1 MVKTGNPTPLS
12 TSTLIE
18 CSIDGDIVGRR
29 SGADLQHPRRSLGDR
44 HRAQAEKFLR
54 NAEKDKDK
62 KIQCLNWAEQSSRQ
76 SVLYDFTNDKN
87 WRLLIQIKVLIG
99 DKPGIHAVIED
110 LFLIL
115 GRDPERLRSLQDV
128 DLLNHGV
135 DLVNAAFEVDPLD
148 PDLWYNTI
156 ASDEARFVEFSERIK
171 RLDLRDP
178 RTNIVFGR
186 RIERLY
192 TAGRHDEFIPLARR
206 IVAQRP
212 QNHEAWTGLGR
223 LHERREEYDEAWLCY
238 DQAQTHF
245 PSRAVR
251 DEYRERM
258 DARLDGERKSWKV
271 PDISTR
277 EIFLKRMEKLAIP
290 EPLGEETSDKQEIDA
305 KSPEIEES
313 EQSRLERMIDEGEI
327 QAALFLA
334 RRLVTSGE
342 EWAQTYYD
350 SAMERLQ

>member
-1 MVKTGNPTPLS
+1 MVVS
-12 TSTLIE
+12 
-18 CSIDGDIVGRR
+18 VGRR
-29 SGADLQHPRRSLGDR
+29 SGAELQHPRRSLGDR

-54 NAEKDKDK
+54 NSEKDENKR
-62 KIQCLNWAEQSSRQ
+62 IQCLNWAEQSSRQ
-76 SVLYDFTNDKN
+76 SVLYDFTNDEN

-115 GRDPERLRSLQDV
+115 GRDPERLRTLQEV
-128 DLLNHGV
+128 DLLDHGV

-148 PDLWYNTI
+148 PELWYHNV
-156 ASDEARFVEFSERIK
+156 ASDEGRFEEFSERIK

-212 QNHEAWTGLGR
+212 QNHEAWIGLGR

-245 PSRAVR
+245 PSRPVR

-258 DARLDGERKSWKV
+258 DARLDGERKSWKI

-277 EIFLKRMEKLAIP
+277 EIFLTRMESLATP
-290 EPLGEETSDKQEIDA
+290 ESSNQIAL
-305 KSPEIEES
+305 EIEDDDTEVSEVGES
-313 EQSRLERMIDEGEI
+313 EQDRLKRMLDEGEI

-342 EWAQTYYD
+342 EWAQAYYD
-350 SAMERLQ
+350 SAMEQLQ

>member
-1 MVKTGNPTPLS
+1 MVVR
-12 TSTLIE
+12 
-18 CSIDGDIVGRR
+18 VGRR
-29 SGADLQHPRRSLGDR
+29 SGADLQHPRKSLGDR

-54 NAEKDKDK
+54 NAEKDQNKR
-62 KIQCLNWAEQSSRQ
+62 IQCLNWAEQSSRQ
-76 SVLYDFTNDKN
+76 SVLYDFTNDDN

-115 GRDPERLRSLQDV
+115 GRDPERLRTLHEV
-128 DLLNHGV
+128 DLLNHGI

-148 PDLWYNTI
+148 PELWYNNV
-156 ASDEARFVEFSERIK
+156 ASDEIRFKEFSERIK

-212 QNHEAWTGLGR
+212 QNHEAWIGLGR

-238 DQAQTHF
+238 DLAQTHF
-245 PSRAVR
+245 PSRPVR

-258 DARLDGERKSWKV
+258 DARLDGKRKSWKI

-277 EIFLKRMEKLAIP
+277 EIFLTRMESLAIP
-290 EPLGEETSDKQEIDA
+290 ESSKEI
-305 KSPEIEES
+305 SPEIENEDVETNDGEES
-313 EQSRLERMIDEGEI
+313 EQNRLERMLAEGET

-342 EWAQTYYD
+342 EWAQPYYD
-350 SAMERLQ
+350 SAMEQLQ

>member
-1 MVKTGNPTPLS
+1 MVVS
-12 TSTLIE
+12 
-18 CSIDGDIVGRR
+18 VGRR
-29 SGADLQHPRRSLGDR
+29 SGAELQHPRRSLGDR

-54 NAEKDKDK
+54 NSEKDENKR
-62 KIQCLNWAEQSSRQ
+62 IQCLNWAEQSSRQ
-76 SVLYDFTNDKN
+76 SVLYDFTNDEN

-115 GRDPERLRSLQDV
+115 GRDPERLRTLQEV
-128 DLLNHGV
+128 DLLDHGV

-148 PDLWYNTI
+148 PELWYHNV
-156 ASDEARFVEFSERIK
+156 ASDEGRFEEFSQRIK

-212 QNHEAWTGLGR
+212 QNHEAWIGLGR

-245 PSRAVR
+245 PSRPVR

-258 DARLDGERKSWKV
+258 DARLDGERKSWKI

-277 EIFLKRMEKLAIP
+277 EIFLTRMESLATP
-290 EPLGEETSDKQEIDA
+290 ESSNQIAL
-305 KSPEIEES
+305 EIEEVDTEVSEVGES
-313 EQSRLERMIDEGEI
+313 EQDRLKRMLDEGEI

-342 EWAQTYYD
+342 EWAQAYYD
-350 SAMERLQ
+350 SAMEQLQ

>member
-1 MVKTGNPTPLS
+1 MVVR
-12 TSTLIE
+12 
-18 CSIDGDIVGRR
+18 VGRR

-54 NAEKDKDK
+54 NAEKDQNKR
-62 KIQCLNWAEQSSRQ
+62 IQCLNWAEQSSRQ
-76 SVLYDFTNDKN
+76 SVLYDFTNDDN
-87 WRLLIQIKVLIG
+87 WKLLIQIKVLIG

-115 GRDPERLRSLQDV
+115 GRDPERLRTLHEV

-148 PDLWYNTI
+148 PELWYNTV
-156 ASDEARFVEFSERIK
+156 ASDQIRFKEFSERIK

-212 QNHEAWTGLGR
+212 QNHEAWIGLGR

-238 DQAQTHF
+238 DLAQTHF
-245 PSRAVR
+245 PSRPVR

-258 DARLDGERKSWKV
+258 DARLDGKRKSWKI

-277 EIFLKRMEKLAIP
+277 EIFLTRMESLAIP
-290 EPLGEETSDKQEIDA
+290 ESSKEI
-305 KSPEIEES
+305 SSEIENENVQPNDSEES
-313 EQSRLERMIDEGEI
+313 EQDRLERMLAEGEI

-342 EWAQTYYD
+342 EWAQAYYD
-350 SAMERLQ
+350 SAMEQLQ

>member
-1 MVKTGNPTPLS
+1 MVVR
-12 TSTLIE
+12 
-18 CSIDGDIVGRR
+18 VGRR
-29 SGADLQHPRRSLGDR
+29 SGADLQHPRKSLGDR

-54 NAEKDKDK
+54 NAEKDQNKR
-62 KIQCLNWAEQSSRQ
+62 IQCLNWAEQSSRQ
-76 SVLYDFTNDKN
+76 SVLYDFTNDDN

-115 GRDPERLRSLQDV
+115 GRDPERLRTLHEV
-128 DLLNHGV
+128 DLLNHGI

-148 PDLWYNTI
+148 PELWYSNV
-156 ASDEARFVEFSERIK
+156 ASDEIRFKEFSERIK

-212 QNHEAWTGLGR
+212 QNHEAWIGLGR

-238 DQAQTHF
+238 DLAQTHF
-245 PSRAVR
+245 PSRPVR

-258 DARLDGERKSWKV
+258 DARLDGKRKSWKI

-277 EIFLKRMEKLAIP
+277 EIFLTRMESLAIP
-290 EPLGEETSDKQEIDA
+290 ESSKEI
-305 KSPEIEES
+305 SPEIENEDVETNDGEES
-313 EQSRLERMIDEGEI
+313 EQNRLERMLAEGET

-342 EWAQTYYD
+342 EWAQAYYD
-350 SAMERLQ
+350 SAMEQLQ

>member
-1 MVKTGNPTPLS
+1 MVVR
-12 TSTLIE
+12 
-18 CSIDGDIVGRR
+18 VGRR
-29 SGADLQHPRRSLGDR
+29 SGADLQHPRKSLGDR

-54 NAEKDKDK
+54 NAEKDQNKR
-62 KIQCLNWAEQSSRQ
+62 IQCLNWAEQSSRQ
-76 SVLYDFTNDKN
+76 SVLYDFTNDDN

-115 GRDPERLRSLQDV
+115 GRDPERLRTLHEV
-128 DLLNHGV
+128 DLLNHGI

-148 PDLWYNTI
+148 PELWYNNV
-156 ASDEARFVEFSERIK
+156 ASDEIRFKEFSERIK

-212 QNHEAWTGLGR
+212 QNHEAWIGLGR

-238 DQAQTHF
+238 DLAQTHF
-245 PSRAVR
+245 PSRPVR

-258 DARLDGERKSWKV
+258 DARLDGKRKSWKI

-277 EIFLKRMEKLAIP
+277 EIFLTRMESLAIP
-290 EPLGEETSDKQEIDA
+290 ESSKEI
-305 KSPEIEES
+305 SPEIENEDVETNDGEES
-313 EQSRLERMIDEGEI
+313 EQNRLERMLAEGET

-342 EWAQTYYD
+342 EWAQAYYD
-350 SAMERLQ
+350 SAMEQLQ

>member
-1 MVKTGNPTPLS
+1 MVVR
-12 TSTLIE
+12 
-18 CSIDGDIVGRR
+18 VGRR
-29 SGADLQHPRRSLGDR
+29 SGADLQHPRKSLGDR

-54 NAEKDKDK
+54 NAEKDQNKR
-62 KIQCLNWAEQSSRQ
+62 IQCLNWAEQSSRQ
-76 SVLYDFTNDKN
+76 SVLYDFTNDDN

-115 GRDPERLRSLQDV
+115 GRDPERLRTLHEV
-128 DLLNHGV
+128 DLLNHGI

-148 PDLWYNTI
+148 PELWYNNV
-156 ASDEARFVEFSERIK
+156 ASDEIRFKEFSERIK

-212 QNHEAWTGLGR
+212 QNHEAWIGLGR

-238 DQAQTHF
+238 DLAQTHF
-245 PSRAVR
+245 PSRPVR

-258 DARLDGERKSWKV
+258 DARLDGKRKSWKI

-277 EIFLKRMEKLAIP
+277 EIFLTRMESLAVP
-290 EPLGEETSDKQEIDA
+290 ESSKEI
-305 KSPEIEES
+305 SPEIENEDVELNDGEES
-313 EQSRLERMIDEGEI
+313 EQARLERMLAGGEI
-327 QAALFLA
+327 QAALFFA

-342 EWAQTYYD
+342 EWAQAYYD
-350 SAMERLQ
+350 SAMEKLQ

>member
-1 MVKTGNPTPLS
+1 MVVR
-12 TSTLIE
+12 
-18 CSIDGDIVGRR
+18 VGRR
-29 SGADLQHPRRSLGDR
+29 SGADLQHPRKSLGDR

-54 NAEKDKDK
+54 NAEKDQNKR
-62 KIQCLNWAEQSSRQ
+62 IQCLNWAEQSSRQ
-76 SVLYDFTNDKN
+76 SVLYDFTNDDN

-115 GRDPERLRSLQDV
+115 GRDPERLRTLHEV
-128 DLLNHGV
+128 DLLNHGI

-148 PDLWYNTI
+148 PELWYNNV
-156 ASDEARFVEFSERIK
+156 ASDEIRFKEFSERIK

-212 QNHEAWTGLGR
+212 QNHEAWIGLGR

-238 DQAQTHF
+238 DLAQTHF
-245 PSRAVR
+245 PSRPVR

-258 DARLDGERKSWKV
+258 DARLDGKRKSWKI

-277 EIFLKRMEKLAIP
+277 EIFLTRMESLAIP
-290 EPLGEETSDKQEIDA
+290 ESSKEI
-305 KSPEIEES
+305 SPEIENENVEPNDGEES
-313 EQSRLERMIDEGEI
+313 EQARLERMLAEGEI
-327 QAALFLA
+327 QAALFFA

-342 EWAQTYYD
+342 EWAQPYYD
-350 SAMERLQ
+350 SAMEQLQ

>member
-1 MVKTGNPTPLS
+1 MVVR
-12 TSTLIE
+12 
-18 CSIDGDIVGRR
+18 VGRR
-29 SGADLQHPRRSLGDR
+29 SGADLQHPRKSLGDR

-54 NAEKDKDK
+54 NAEKDQNKR
-62 KIQCLNWAEQSSRQ
+62 IQCLNWAEQSSRQ
-76 SVLYDFTNDKN
+76 SVLYDFTNDDN

-115 GRDPERLRSLQDV
+115 GRDPERLRTLHEV
-128 DLLNHGV
+128 DLLNHGI

-148 PDLWYNTI
+148 PELWYNNV
-156 ASDEARFVEFSERIK
+156 ASDEIRFKEFSERIK

-212 QNHEAWTGLGR
+212 QNHEAWIGLGR

-238 DQAQTHF
+238 DLAQTHF
-245 PSRAVR
+245 PSRPVR

-258 DARLDGERKSWKV
+258 DARLDGKRKSWKI

-277 EIFLKRMEKLAIP
+277 EIFLTRMESLAIP
-290 EPLGEETSDKQEIDA
+290 ESSKEI
-305 KSPEIEES
+305 SPEIENEDVETNDGEES
-313 EQSRLERMIDEGEI
+313 EQNRLERMLAEGEI
-327 QAALFLA
+327 QAALFFA

-342 EWAQTYYD
+342 EWAQPYYD
-350 SAMERLQ
+350 SAMEQLQ

>member
-1 MVKTGNPTPLS
+1 MVVS
-12 TSTLIE
+12 
-18 CSIDGDIVGRR
+18 VGRR
-29 SGADLQHPRRSLGDR
+29 SGAELQHPRRSLGDR

-54 NAEKDKDK
+54 NSEKDENKR
-62 KIQCLNWAEQSSRQ
+62 IQCLNWAEQSSRQ
-76 SVLYDFTNDKN
+76 SVLYDFTNDEN

-115 GRDPERLRSLQDV
+115 GRDPERLRTLQEV
-128 DLLNHGV
+128 DLLDHGV

-148 PDLWYNTI
+148 PELWYHNV
-156 ASDEARFVEFSERIK
+156 ASDEGRFEEFSQRIK

-212 QNHEAWTGLGR
+212 QNHEAWIGLGR

-245 PSRAVR
+245 PSRPVR

-258 DARLDGERKSWKV
+258 DARLDGERKSWKI

-277 EIFLKRMEKLAIP
+277 EIFLTRMESLATP
-290 EPLGEETSDKQEIDA
+290 ESSNQIAL
-305 KSPEIEES
+305 EIEDVDTEVSEVGES
-313 EQSRLERMIDEGEI
+313 EQDRLKRMLDEGEI

-342 EWAQTYYD
+342 EWAQAYYD
-350 SAMERLQ
+350 SAMEQLQ

>member
-1 MVKTGNPTPLS
+1 M
-12 TSTLIE
+12 
-18 CSIDGDIVGRR
+18 GRR
-29 SGADLQHPRRSLGDR
+29 SGAELQHPRRSLGDR

-54 NAEKDKDK
+54 NSEKDENKR
-62 KIQCLNWAEQSSRQ
+62 IQCLNWAEQSSRQ
-76 SVLYDFTNDKN
+76 SVLYDFTNDEN

-115 GRDPERLRSLQDV
+115 GRDPERLRTLQEV
-128 DLLNHGV
+128 DLLDHGV

-148 PDLWYNTI
+148 PELWYHNV
-156 ASDEARFVEFSERIK
+156 ASDEGRFEEFSQRIK

-212 QNHEAWTGLGR
+212 QNHEAWIGLGR

-245 PSRAVR
+245 PSRPVR

-258 DARLDGERKSWKV
+258 DARLDGERKSWKI

-277 EIFLKRMEKLAIP
+277 EIFLTRMESLATP
-290 EPLGEETSDKQEIDA
+290 ESSNQIAL
-305 KSPEIEES
+305 EIEEVDTEVSEVGES
-313 EQSRLERMIDEGEI
+313 EQDRLKRMLDEGEI

-342 EWAQTYYD
+342 EWAQAYYD
-350 SAMERLQ
+350 SAMEQLQ

>member
-1 MVKTGNPTPLS
+1 M
-12 TSTLIE
+12 
-18 CSIDGDIVGRR
+18 
-29 SGADLQHPRRSLGDR
+29 GDR

-54 NAEKDKDK
+54 NSEKDENKR
-62 KIQCLNWAEQSSRQ
+62 IQCLNWAEQSSRQ
-76 SVLYDFTNDKN
+76 SVLYDFTNDEN

-115 GRDPERLRSLQDV
+115 GRDPERLRTLQEV
-128 DLLNHGV
+128 DLLDHGV

-148 PDLWYNTI
+148 PELWYHNV
-156 ASDEARFVEFSERIK
+156 ASDEGRFEEFSERIK

-212 QNHEAWTGLGR
+212 QNHEAWIGLGR

-245 PSRAVR
+245 PSRPVR

-258 DARLDGERKSWKV
+258 DARLDGERKSWKI

-277 EIFLKRMEKLAIP
+277 EIFLTRMESLATP
-290 EPLGEETSDKQEIDA
+290 ESSNQIAL
-305 KSPEIEES
+305 EIEDDDTEVSEVGES
-313 EQSRLERMIDEGEI
+313 EQDRLKRMLDEGEI

-342 EWAQTYYD
+342 EWAQAYYD
-350 SAMERLQ
+350 SAMEQLQ

>member
-1 MVKTGNPTPLS
+1 MVVS
-12 TSTLIE
+12 
-18 CSIDGDIVGRR
+18 VGRR
-29 SGADLQHPRRSLGDR
+29 SGAELQHPRRSLGDR

-54 NAEKDKDK
+54 NSEKDENKR
-62 KIQCLNWAEQSSRQ
+62 IQCLNWAEQSSRQ
-76 SVLYDFTNDKN
+76 SVLYDFTNDEN

-99 DKPGIHAVIED
+99 DKLGIHAVIED

-115 GRDPERLRSLQDV
+115 GRDPERLRTLQEV
-128 DLLNHGV
+128 DLLDHGV

-148 PDLWYNTI
+148 PELWYHNV
-156 ASDEARFVEFSERIK
+156 ASDEARFEEFSERIK

-212 QNHEAWTGLGR
+212 QNHEAWIGLGR

-245 PSRAVR
+245 PSRPVR

-258 DARLDGERKSWKV
+258 DARLDGERKSWKI

-277 EIFLKRMEKLAIP
+277 EIFLTRMESLATP
-290 EPLGEETSDKQEIDA
+290 ESSKQIALEIEDVDTEFSEA
-305 KSPEIEES
+305 EES
-313 EQSRLERMIDEGEI
+313 EQNRLERMLDEGEI

-342 EWAQTYYD
+342 EWAQAYYD
-350 SAMERLQ
+350 SAMEQLQ